1 MAGNEGSVIVALD
14 DDERVSA
21 LKSADRPIFKASERG
36 KALYDLSYKGKPLVN
51 SVQFFQSDG
60 DLINIIKRHKA
71 EVMIKGS
78 DWLGKRII
86 GDDLVKIEFMN
97 RMTDYS
103 TTDIINRCRNGYT
116 QNT

>member
-1 MAGNEGSVIVALD
+1 MAGNEGSVVVAVD
-14 DDERVSA
+14 DNERVSA
-21 LKSADRPIFKASERG
+21 LKGSDRPIFSASERG

-86 GDDLVKIEFMN
+86 GDDLVKIEFIN

-103 TTDIINRCRNGYT
+103 TTDIINRCRHGYT